1 MRKFVHIANG
11 PMLRTDLIKEIYF
24 RDDAYIAVCE
34 DGESRQ
40 LCPGFTLSDL
50 RDPLPV
56 VPAIAGVTA
65 HCFHWDDDA
74 DEKDPPD
81 TWRTSVI
88 AWRIHDDG
96 PEPILLD
103 GYVPGFIAIEDH
115 GRFVLPNGET
125 RGGSLTAKGV
135 YTVDNIPA
143 GPVKIAI
150 YAHGHVPKGIMT
162 KPGETAPRN
171 AGKNAYVAIP
181 SKYADPE
188 KSGLTYQVKPG
199 NQEFAI
205 VLPP

>member
-11 PMLRTDLIKEIYF
+11 PMLRTDLIKEIHF

-65 HCFHWDDDA
+65 HCFHCDDDA
-74 DEKDPPD
+74 DVKEPPH
-81 TWRTSVI
+81 TWQTSVI

-103 GYVPGFIAIEDH
+103 GCVPCFIAIEDR
-115 GRFVLPNGET
+115 GRFVLSTGEGYDTLEEVAERYKELRQALLQAEADADANAAAVADDAEQEQTPTDDEHNDRTFPT
-125 RGGSLTAKGV
+125 RPT
-135 YTVDNIPA
+135 
-143 GPVKIAI
+143 
-150 YAHGHVPKGIMT
+150 HR
-162 KPGETAPRN
+162 PGR
-171 AGKNAYVAIP
+171 
-181 SKYADPE
+181 
-188 KSGLTYQVKPG
+188 TYH
-199 NQEFAI
+199 
-205 VLPP
+205 

>member
-1 MRKFVHIANG
+1 MRNFVHIANG

-34 DGESRQ
+34 DGESRR
-40 LCPGFTLSDL
+40 LCPGFTLSHL

-103 GYVPGFIAIEDH
+103 GCVPGFIAIEDH
-115 GRFVLPNGET
+115 GRFVLPNGEGYATLEQVAERCNELRQAMLQAENDGEANAAAVDDAEQEQTPTKDEHNDHTFPT
-125 RGGSLTAKGV
+125 RPT
-135 YTVDNIPA
+135 
-143 GPVKIAI
+143 
-150 YAHGHVPKGIMT
+150 HR
-162 KPGETAPRN
+162 PGR
-171 AGKNAYVAIP
+171 
-181 SKYADPE
+181 
-188 KSGLTYQVKPG
+188 TYH
-199 NQEFAI
+199 
-205 VLPP
+205 

>member
-34 DGESRQ
+34 DGESRR
-40 LCPGFTLSDL
+40 LCPGFTLSHL

-103 GYVPGFIAIEDH
+103 GCVPGFIAIEDH
-115 GRFVLPNGET
+115 GRFVLPNGEGYDTLEQVAERCKEVRQMLLQAVADAEANAAAVANDAKHEETPTEDEHNDDDDNVCAFSTPQT
-125 RGGSLTAKGV
+125 RRPGR
-135 YTVDNIPA
+135 TV
-143 GPVKIAI
+143 
-150 YAHGHVPKGIMT
+150 H
-162 KPGETAPRN
+162 
-171 AGKNAYVAIP
+171 
-181 SKYADPE
+181 
-188 KSGLTYQVKPG
+188 
-199 NQEFAI
+199 
-205 VLPP
+205 